1 MTTLKQNEALT
12 NPNFINDYAM
22 QENRVNDN

>member
-1 MTTLKQNEALT
+1 MTTLKHNEALA

-22 QENRVNDN
+22 QDNRMIDN